1 MGWRTLLPQVVWGEP
16 MKTLKIGW
24 SSSTRRGKV
33 LDFLISGK
41 SILKVIEKRGFDM
54 VPRLGSALQPTDTS
68 TRALLLL
75 ETDGDMPSG
84 RVALYVC
91 SECGGYGCGVVSVK
105 ISSDGSRFIW
115 HNFVWETD
123 YDDNVVPLEK
133 LGPFEFDG
141 NQYREAITT
150 TLIEESN

>member
-1 MGWRTLLPQVVWGEP
+1 VVAIVAQGGLVENMKSLKLGWT
-16 MKTLKIGW
+16 
-24 SSSTRRGKV
+24 SSRRRGKL

-41 SILKVIEKRGFDM
+41 SLLNEIEKRGYDM
-54 VPRLGSALQPTDTS
+54 VPRLGSALQPTDAS

-75 ETDGDMPSG
+75 ETDCDLPSG

-91 SECGGYGCGVVSVK
+91 SECGGYGCGVVSVN
-105 ISSDGSRFIW
+105 ISSDGSNFVW

-141 NQYREAITT
+141 RQYREAILTT
-150 TLIEESN
+150 FVKDTN